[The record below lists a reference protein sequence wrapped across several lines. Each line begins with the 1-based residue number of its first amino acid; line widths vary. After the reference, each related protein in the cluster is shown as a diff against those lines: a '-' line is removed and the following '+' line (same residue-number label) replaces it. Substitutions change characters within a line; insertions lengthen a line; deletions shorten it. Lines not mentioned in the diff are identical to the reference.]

1 MQIVRIQ
8 TLHILVFSS
17 TWFYSCN
24 QWDPD
29 KQFENDIVLKR
40 QALVLQEEQSNIAK
54 QIEIKNFVDYL
65 GKLTAK
71 DGEFLTWSITQAIPF
86 KITAVATL
94 NQETWE
100 TREYEFESLIN
111 ARYGHQSEIS
121 KFYGTNRYPES
132 MSIITN
138 GKRIISPIIN

>member
-71 DGEFLTWSITQAIPF
+71 DGEFLTWSNTQAIPF

-100 TREYEFESLIN
+100 TREYDFESLIN
-111 ARYGHQSEIS
+111 ARYGYQSEIS
-121 KFYGTNRYPES
+121 KFY
-132 MSIITN
+132 
-138 GKRIISPIIN
+138 KRFR

>member
-8 TLHILVFSS
+8 TLHILFFSS

-29 KQFENDIVLKR
+29 KQFENDIILR
-40 QALVLQEEQSNIAK
+40 SQASDLQKEQSNIAK
-54 QIEIKNFVDYL
+54 QKEIKNFVAYL
-65 GKLTAK
+65 SELTAK
-71 DGEFLTWSITQAIPF
+71 DGEFLTWSNSQVVPF

-100 TREYEFESLIN
+100 TREYDFEDLIN
-111 ARYGHQSEIS
+111 ARYGYQSEIS
-121 KFYGTNRYPES
+121 RFYATNRYPES

-138 GKRIISPIIN
+138 GKRIINPIIN

>member
-1 MQIVRIQ
+1 MQIVRIH
-8 TLHILVFSS
+8 TLHILVLSS

-24 QWDPD
+24 KWDPD
-29 KQFENDIVLKR
+29 KQFENDIILKR
-40 QALVLQEEQSNIAK
+40 EALVLQEEQTKIAK
-54 QIEIKNFVDYL
+54 KNEIKNFVRYL
-65 GKLTAK
+65 GELTAK
-71 DGEFLTWSITQAIPF
+71 DGEFLTWSNTQVIPF

-100 TREYEFESLIN
+100 TREYNFESLIN
-111 ARYGHQSEIS
+111 ARYGYQSEIS
-121 KFYGTNRYPES
+121 RFYASNRYPES

>member
-17 TWFYSCN
+17 TWFCSCN

-29 KQFENDIVLKR
+29 KQFENDIILKR

-71 DGEFLTWSITQAIPF
+71 DGEFLTWSNTQVIPF

-100 TREYEFESLIN
+100 TREYDFESLIN
-111 ARYGHQSEIS
+111 ARYGYQSEIS
-121 KFYGTNRYPES
+121 KFYAKIRYPES

>member
-17 TWFYSCN
+17 TWFCSCN

-29 KQFENDIVLKR
+29 KQFENDIILKR

-71 DGEFLTWSITQAIPF
+71 NGEFLTWSNTQVIPF

-100 TREYEFESLIN
+100 TREYDFESLIN
-111 ARYGHQSEIS
+111 ARYGNQSEIS
-121 KFYGTNRYPES
+121 KFYATNRYPES

>member
-1 MQIVRIQ
+1 MKIVRIQ
-8 TLHILVFSS
+8 ILHTLVFSS
-17 TWFYSCN
+17 TWFCSCK

-29 KQFENDIVLKR
+29 KQYENDIILKR

-65 GKLTAK
+65 GKLTANN
-71 DGEFLTWSITQAIPF
+71 GEFLTWSNTKVIPY

-100 TREYEFESLIN
+100 TREYDFESLIN
-111 ARYGHQSEIS
+111 ARYGTKV
-121 KFYGTNRYPES
+121 KFLNFMQQIGLP
-132 MSIITN
+132 
-138 GKRIISPIIN
+138 KA